1 MPSEST
7 KSASHVLFS
16 LPIDE
21 LRREITRDIVSST
34 RIVIQEA
41 IQALKAPERVGPSKG
56 LTVSEASSL
65 LRYSPAKVRH
75 MVANRLI
82 DGYQTGEGGDIRITE
97 TSILAF
103 QKRNPAVVKPRKV
116 KRRAVNE

>member
-1 MPSEST
+1 MPSDSNT
-7 KSASHVLFS
+7 TAAQVIFS
-16 LPIDE
+16 LPLDE
-21 LRREITRDIVSST
+21 FRREITRDIVSST

-65 LRYSPAKVRH
+65 LRYSPAKVRR

-82 DGYQTGEGGDIRITE
+82 EGYQTGESGDIRITE

-116 KRRAVNE
+116 KGRAVKV